1 MKIAILTLRVDNNY
15 GGHLQ
20 RYALSR
26 VLRDMGHDVS
36 VLYFRSTWVND
47 FVKKRIKVAAKNLV
61 KALLGRKHN
70 PVLYWKHE
78 DAQWEVIRAHAY
90 PFFER
95 YVKHSSLIYD
105 GASLKQV
112 VAEGEY
118 DAFVVGSDQ
127 VWRKRY
133 TERWGVTHFFL
144 DFAQTGAKKIAYAA
158 SFGLPEM
165 EYNEQELKLLGELYK
180 QFDAVSVREESGL
193 DILKRHGWTKPQAE
207 LVLDPTML
215 LPKEH
220 YLELIK
226 NGNTH
231 PSKGNMFCYVLDRN
245 EEHVE
250 LVRKIASVRKLAP
263 FYASIDGDV
272 RMSVEQWLRSFADAE
287 YVVTNSYHGLV
298 FSLIF
303 NKPFYLVENKERGNA
318 RFASMMKLFGIVSE
332 NNEPDWKQVNKQME
346 EWRTLSLRFIESAL
360 TK

>member
-26 VLRDMGHDVS
+26 VLRDMGHEVS
-36 VLYFRSTWVND
+36 VLFFRSTWVRD
-47 FVKKRIKVAAKNLV
+47 SAKKRIKVAMKNLI
-61 KALLGRKHN
+61 KAILGRNHN

-78 DAQWEVIRAHAY
+78 DYKWEETRAHAY

-95 YVKHSSLIYD
+95 YVKHTPLIYD
-105 GASLKQV
+105 DASLKQV
-112 VAEGEY
+112 VAEEEY
-118 DAFVVGSDQ
+118 GVFVVGSDQ

-133 TERWGVTHFFL
+133 TERWGVDHFFL
-144 DFAQTGAKKIAYAA
+144 DFAPEGSKKVAYAA

-165 EYNEQELKLLGELYK
+165 EYDEAELVRLSDLYR

-193 DILKRHGWTKPQAE
+193 DILKRHGWNEPQAE

-215 LPKEH
+215 LPKAH
-220 YLELIK
+220 YQELIE

-245 EEHVE
+245 EELDA
-250 LVRKIASVRKLAP
+250 LVDKIAAERGLKS
-263 FYASIDGDV
+263 FYASIDGDD

-287 YVVTNSYHGLV
+287 YVVTNSYHGVV

-303 NKPFYLVENKERGNA
+303 NKPFYLVENKLRGNA
-318 RFASMMKLFGIVSE
+318 RFASLMKIFGITSE
-332 NNEPDWKQVNKQME
+332 NNEPDWEKVIKRME
-346 EWRTLSLRFIESAL
+346 EWKNNSMSYLCNALR
-360 TK
+360 